1 MMERP
6 AKLLCCSI
14 RLDRAGCRTLVLS
27 SVCLVWIT
35 LFGGSVPAESMLEQS
50 ASRLITTL
58 GEKGYHDTAI
68 AVLDQLARD
77 EAVSDS
83 FRGKI
88 PLWRANE
95 RVASIRETSDADERK
110 RAYEGAISDFNGI
123 LKGHQDLSIAAEA
136 AFQLGMVFLDMG
148 RLSRNQAVAVG
159 KDINKAQ
166 QFFVSAV
173 DIFVGPRSGQ
183 TALSA
188 IEKELQQV
196 EGFIGEYRDRRL
208 IAPDDRRELNQL
220 EQDRERLR
228 GRRVQVQLLAAE
240 AFSEMAECFQHDSKE
255 WGQSLEEALR
265 RYHAVYLSTP
275 TRSAGLWARLE
286 EGKTLLALGRI
297 KEGQEVLLEITKLP
311 SSETLIYQLRVKA
324 VDTLLASWINTTSLK
339 DDEQFD
345 ERLRQFVLGDSPVSP
360 LDSDY
365 LAMQYRSAELLWRRQ
380 EALPAESK
388 DARKSLL
395 ADVRILARDV
405 AQAGDVHASSA
416 RKLLEQLGR
425 QDAALAERLGR
436 SFEVSFRRA
445 DEVLEHYRQNPSET
459 QRSVALAE
467 LQDVLRIAPGQPTED
482 QELKREQLAL
492 LRYQLALLFYEDQR
506 YHEAVSLGD
515 FLVKYSSYDPICQKA
530 AVLALAS
537 WQALVV
543 QQNARWSDSATT
555 QIGELASAIM
565 QRWPR
570 ARCSIDAADVSIS
583 LALRNGDSAAIESV
597 LRIFNGDG
605 IGRADVFL
613 RGGVAL
619 WHLCQNPAAGQN
631 RSSSGPKTG
640 CVQHARHALD
650 EGLAAIDEAKSMQD
664 RTFEVAVAGAVARC
678 EIALYSGKDDSL
690 DLFSLLNHAGYGPW
704 YVLQDSSTD
713 LPPSIYEPSLRVC
726 IRGFSELRQYGLA
739 RQAMQALVESI
750 SSNQEAKL
758 RLVGTSIS
766 VGKKLIEAA
775 EERRDRNNV
784 SSEKNRF
791 SVEEIEFIE
800 QVLDFTRE
808 ATDQLE
814 VMSWVAITLS
824 RLGLP
829 DGGLVSGVPEEK
841 RKVFLLQAAAT
852 IEEILL
858 HGELSQSAMT
868 PWRRELVAVRS
879 SLGQW
884 EEAIGQMRIILASQ
898 QNNRSPVLQ
907 QYAADL
913 FQKAANDSQ
922 SLEQARVYYRS
933 AIVGSRAVLEAG
945 ESVIWGW
952 GSLASRVSKA
962 AFGPR
967 EGVAGKMQEIYF
979 EARFRLAACRLAW
992 AQKEV
997 DIATKARLLKE
1008 AESDIKIE
1016 AQLHPGLGGDK
1027 SRKRFEGLLEV
1038 IQQELL
1044 TVSRTR

>member
-631 RSSSGPKTG
+631 RSSSGPKTE

-884 EEAIGQMRIILASQ
+884 EEAIGQMRIILANQ

-1038 IQQELL
+1038 IQQEFL

>member
-1 MMERP
+1 
-6 AKLLCCSI
+6 
-14 RLDRAGCRTLVLS
+14 
-27 SVCLVWIT
+27 
-35 LFGGSVPAESMLEQS
+35 
-50 ASRLITTL
+50 
-58 GEKGYHDTAI
+58 
-68 AVLDQLARD
+68 
-77 EAVSDS
+77 
-83 FRGKI
+83 
-88 PLWRANE
+88 
-95 RVASIRETSDADERK
+95 
-110 RAYEGAISDFNGI
+110 
-123 LKGHQDLSIAAEA
+123 
-136 AFQLGMVFLDMG
+136 
-148 RLSRNQAVAVG
+148 
-159 KDINKAQ
+159 
-166 QFFVSAV
+166 
-173 DIFVGPRSGQ
+173 
-183 TALSA
+183 
-188 IEKELQQV
+188 
-196 EGFIGEYRDRRL
+196 
-208 IAPDDRRELNQL
+208 
-220 EQDRERLR
+220 
-228 GRRVQVQLLAAE
+228 
-240 AFSEMAECFQHDSKE
+240 
-255 WGQSLEEALR
+255 
-265 RYHAVYLSTP
+265 
-275 TRSAGLWARLE
+275 
-286 EGKTLLALGRI
+286 
-297 KEGQEVLLEITKLP
+297 
-311 SSETLIYQLRVKA
+311 
-324 VDTLLASWINTTSLK
+324 
-339 DDEQFD
+339 
-345 ERLRQFVLGDSPVSP
+345 
-360 LDSDY
+360 
-365 LAMQYRSAELLWRRQ
+365 
-380 EALPAESK
+380 
-388 DARKSLL
+388 
-395 ADVRILARDV
+395 
-405 AQAGDVHASSA
+405 
-416 RKLLEQLGR
+416 
-425 QDAALAERLGR
+425 
-436 SFEVSFRRA
+436 
-445 DEVLEHYRQNPSET
+445 
-459 QRSVALAE
+459 
-467 LQDVLRIAPGQPTED
+467 
-482 QELKREQLAL
+482 
-492 LRYQLALLFYEDQR
+492 
-506 YHEAVSLGD
+506 
-515 FLVKYSSYDPICQKA
+515 
-530 AVLALAS
+530 
-537 WQALVV
+537 
-543 QQNARWSDSATT
+543 
-555 QIGELASAIM
+555 
-565 QRWPR
+565 
-570 ARCSIDAADVSIS
+570 
-583 LALRNGDSAAIESV
+583 

-884 EEAIGQMRIILASQ
+884 EEAIGQMRIILANQ

-1038 IQQELL
+1038 IQQEFL

>member
-360 LDSDY
+360 LNSDY

-395 ADVRILARDV
+395 ADVRILAKDV
-405 AQAGDVHASSA
+405 AQAGGVHASSA

-467 LQDVLRIAPGQPTED
+467 LQDILRIAPGQPTED

-631 RSSSGPKTG
+631 RSSSGPKTE

-650 EGLAAIDEAKSMQD
+650 EGLAAIYEAKSMQD

-884 EEAIGQMRIILASQ
+884 EEAIGQMRIILANQ

-1038 IQQELL
+1038 IQQEFL

>member
-884 EEAIGQMRIILASQ
+884 EEAIGQMRIILANQ

-1038 IQQELL
+1038 IQQEFL

>member
-1 MMERP
+1 
-6 AKLLCCSI
+6 
-14 RLDRAGCRTLVLS
+14 
-27 SVCLVWIT
+27 
-35 LFGGSVPAESMLEQS
+35 MLEQS

-405 AQAGDVHASSA
+405 AQAGGVHASSA

-884 EEAIGQMRIILASQ
+884 EEAIGQMRIILANQ

-1038 IQQELL
+1038 IQQEFL

>member
-1 MMERP
+1 MMEGP
-6 AKLLCCSI
+6 AKLFHFAI
-14 RLDRAGCRTLVLS
+14 RLCRAGCKTLVLS

-35 LFGGSVPAESMLEQS
+35 LVEGSVPAESMLEQS
-50 ASRLITTL
+50 ASRLVTAL

-83 FRGKI
+83 FQGKI

-95 RVASIRETSDADERK
+95 RVAGIREASDAEERQ
-110 RAYEGAISDFNGI
+110 RAYEGAISDFKGI
-123 LKGHQDLSIAAEA
+123 LKGHKDLSVVSEA

-148 RLSRNQAVAVG
+148 RLSRNQAAAAG
-159 KDINKAQ
+159 KDNNQAQ

-173 DIFVGPRSGQ
+173 DIFVGPRSGL

-196 EGFIGEYRDRRL
+196 EGLIGEYRDRRL
-208 IAPDDRRELNQL
+208 ITPDERRELNQL
-220 EQDRERLR
+220 EQSRERLR

-240 AFSEMAECFQHDSKE
+240 AFSEMAECLQHNSKE
-255 WGQSLEEALR
+255 WAQRLEEALR

-297 KEGQEVLLEITKLP
+297 KEGQEVLLEVTKLP

-324 VDTLLASWINTTSLK
+324 VNALLASWINTTSLK

-345 ERLRQFVLGDSPVSP
+345 ERLRQFVLRDSLISP
-360 LDSDY
+360 PNSDY
-365 LAMQYRSAELLWRRQ
+365 LAMRYRSAELLWRRL
-380 EALPAESK
+380 EASPADSK
-388 DARKSLL
+388 DARKLLL
-395 ADVRILARDV
+395 ADVRILARGV
-405 AQAGDVHASSA
+405 AQAGGVHAASA

-436 SFEVSFRRA
+436 SFAVSFRRA
-445 DEVLEHYRQNPSET
+445 EEALEQYRQNPSET

-492 LRYQLALLFYEDQR
+492 LRYQLGLLFYEDQR

-515 FLVKYSSYDPICQKA
+515 FLVRYSSYDPICQKA

-543 QQNARWSDSATT
+543 QQNAQWADSATT
-555 QIGELASAIM
+555 QIGELASVIM

-570 ARCSIDAADVSIS
+570 ARCSIDAAEVSIS
-583 LALRNGDSAAIESV
+583 LALRNGDSEAIESV
-597 LRIFNGDG
+597 LKSFDGDI
-605 IGRADVFL
+605 IGRADVLL

-619 WHLCQNPAAGQN
+619 WHLCQNPATNQN
-631 RSSSGPKTG
+631 GPSSGPRTE
-640 CVQHARHALD
+640 CVLHARHALD

-664 RTFEVAVAGAVARC
+664 KIFEVAVAGAVARC
-678 EIALYSGKDDSL
+678 EIALYFGKDDSL
-690 DLFSLLNHAGYGPW
+690 DLFSLLTHANYGPW

-726 IRGFSELRQYGLA
+726 IRGFSELRRYGLA

-750 SSNQEAKL
+750 SLNQEAKL

-766 VGKKLIEAA
+766 VGNKLIEAA
-775 EERRDRNNV
+775 EERKDQNNA
-784 SSEKNRF
+784 SSEKNSF
-791 SVEEIEFIE
+791 SLEEIEFIE
-800 QVLDFTRE
+800 QLLDFARG
-808 ATDQLE
+808 ATDQLG
-814 VMSWVAITLS
+814 VLSWVAVTLS
-824 RLGLP
+824 RIGLP
-829 DGGLVSGVPEEK
+829 GDGLVSSVPEEK
-841 RKVFLLQAAAT
+841 RKLFLLQAAAT

-858 HGELSQSAMT
+858 HSELTQSART
-868 PWRRELVAVRS
+868 PWRRELVAIRS

-884 EEAIGQMRIILASQ
+884 EEAIGQMRVILASQ

-913 FQKAANDSQ
+913 FQKAAENSQ
-922 SLEQARVYYRS
+922 SLEQVRAYYRS
-933 AIVGSRAVLEAG
+933 AIVGSREMVEAG
-945 ESVIWGW
+945 ESIIWGW
-952 GSLASRVSKA
+952 GSLAGRVSKA

-967 EGVAGKMQEIYF
+967 EGVADKMQEIYF

-997 DIATKARLLKE
+997 DSAIKARLLKE
-1008 AESDIKIE
+1008 AEADIKIE
-1016 AQLHPGLGGDK
+1016 AQLHPGLGGDV
-1027 SRKRFEGLLEV
+1027 SRERFEELLEV
-1038 IQQELL
+1038 IQQESI
-1044 TVSRTR
+1044 VISRTR

>member
-1 MMERP
+1 
-6 AKLLCCSI
+6 
-14 RLDRAGCRTLVLS
+14 
-27 SVCLVWIT
+27 
-35 LFGGSVPAESMLEQS
+35 
-50 ASRLITTL
+50 
-58 GEKGYHDTAI
+58 
-68 AVLDQLARD
+68 
-77 EAVSDS
+77 
-83 FRGKI
+83 
-88 PLWRANE
+88 
-95 RVASIRETSDADERK
+95 
-110 RAYEGAISDFNGI
+110 
-123 LKGHQDLSIAAEA
+123 
-136 AFQLGMVFLDMG
+136 
-148 RLSRNQAVAVG
+148 
-159 KDINKAQ
+159 
-166 QFFVSAV
+166 
-173 DIFVGPRSGQ
+173 
-183 TALSA
+183 
-188 IEKELQQV
+188 
-196 EGFIGEYRDRRL
+196 
-208 IAPDDRRELNQL
+208 
-220 EQDRERLR
+220 
-228 GRRVQVQLLAAE
+228 
-240 AFSEMAECFQHDSKE
+240 
-255 WGQSLEEALR
+255 
-265 RYHAVYLSTP
+265 
-275 TRSAGLWARLE
+275 
-286 EGKTLLALGRI
+286 
-297 KEGQEVLLEITKLP
+297 
-311 SSETLIYQLRVKA
+311 
-324 VDTLLASWINTTSLK
+324 
-339 DDEQFD
+339 
-345 ERLRQFVLGDSPVSP
+345 
-360 LDSDY
+360 
-365 LAMQYRSAELLWRRQ
+365 
-380 EALPAESK
+380 
-388 DARKSLL
+388 
-395 ADVRILARDV
+395 
-405 AQAGDVHASSA
+405 
-416 RKLLEQLGR
+416 
-425 QDAALAERLGR
+425 
-436 SFEVSFRRA
+436 
-445 DEVLEHYRQNPSET
+445 
-459 QRSVALAE
+459 
-467 LQDVLRIAPGQPTED
+467 
-482 QELKREQLAL
+482 
-492 LRYQLALLFYEDQR
+492 
-506 YHEAVSLGD
+506 
-515 FLVKYSSYDPICQKA
+515 
-530 AVLALAS
+530 LAS

-543 QQNARWSDSATT
+543 QQNARWSDSATI

-766 VGKKLIEAA
+766 VGKTLIEAA

-800 QVLDFTRE
+800 QVLDFTKE

-884 EEAIGQMRIILASQ
+884 EEAIGQMRIILANQ

-1038 IQQELL
+1038 IQQEFL

>member
-405 AQAGDVHASSA
+405 AQAGGVHASSA

-631 RSSSGPKTG
+631 KSSSGPKTE

-1038 IQQELL
+1038 IQQEFL

>member
-35 LFGGSVPAESMLEQS
+35 LVGGSVPAESMLEQS

-324 VDTLLASWINTTSLK
+324 VNTLLASWINTTSLK

-884 EEAIGQMRIILASQ
+884 EEAIGQMRIILANQ

-1038 IQQELL
+1038 IQQEFL